1 MGKRKKREETSVKYK
16 FDNKTFTLEERK
28 GHWILH
34 DNEKSIVISN
44 TGIVNFML
52 FLKRYIAA
60 DGTYQ
65 EHDAEK
71 MMSDPLNSLMIEE
84 KRYRGKTY
92 RKFTIS
98 CEVIDVNKSEHTYDM
113 IKLYY
118 SKVDLEPTKL
128 IAEIKRYREE
138 KQGKKDQPTKVFV
151 KATDGILCQLLEM
164 MDIPNHEQPEP
175 FIEPSKP
182 VQPNPN
188 PIQSNPNPAQSNPDI
203 GETLPFVSLDE
214 IEPTFTDTLTQTA
227 DPAINL
233 EELEKVDEV
242 NPEPAAHNIE
252 NIDSAYAKLLLE
264 KIKVWAKEYCSKC
277 KDAGSCTPHRIDCL
291 FTDCL
296 KFISHHVKA
305 ANQEIINNGIEQLV
319 ELLSGYSRCNVEILY
334 ANLSNNGLWT
344 NANISYYLL
353 HSVVYMSNYVFM

>member
-1 MGKRKKREETSVKYK
+1 MGKRKMCEETSVKYK
-16 FDNKTFTLEERK
+16 FNNETFTVEERK
-28 GHWILH
+28 GHWILD

-44 TGIVNFML
+44 TAIVNLML

-71 MMSDPLNSLMIEE
+71 MMSDPLNSLLIEE

-92 RKFTIS
+92 RKFIIS

-128 IAEIKRYREE
+128 IAEIKRCKEE
-138 KQGKKDQPTKVFV
+138 NQGKKDHPTKVFV
-151 KATDGILCQLLEM
+151 KATGGILCQLLEM
-164 MDIPNHEQPEP
+164 MNIPNNEQPEP
-175 FIEPSKP
+175 FIEPIKP
-182 VQPNPN
+182 AQPDPN
-188 PIQSNPNPAQSNPDI
+188 PIQPDPNPDI
-203 GETLPFVSLDE
+203 EETLPFVSLDE
-214 IEPTFTDTLTQTA
+214 IDPTFIDALTKTTDPVT
-227 DPAINL
+227 NL
-233 EELEKVDEV
+233 DELEKADEV
-242 NPEPAAHNIE
+242 NPEPAAHNMG
-252 NIDSAYAKLLLE
+252 NIDSAYAQLLLE
-264 KIKVWAKEYCSKC
+264 KIKVWAKEYCAKC

-319 ELLSGYSRCNVEILY
+319 ELLSEYSRCNVEILY

-353 HSVVYMSNYVFM
+353 NSITYMSNYVFM